1 MNTVKNRRTFVDDSL
16 LIDSFESLAQYLNN
30 LLSREI
36 NSSQELKT
44 WLKDKSELEAVIEED
59 MAWRYIRMS
68 IDTRN
73 KEFSKAYNF
82 FVSEIQPQLAPF
94 DDKLNKKLMECE
106 FRKDLEKDPAY
117 QIYFR
122 GVQGQLEL
130 YREENISIQSYLSQK
145 SQEFGAISGAQ
156 SIKHEDKTL
165 TMPQASILLKEQN
178 ETLRKT
184 IFKKIATRRVQDTD
198 ALNHLYSDLIEKR
211 TQVAQNAGFENYRDY
226 KFKEMGRFDYTKES
240 CFDFHNA
247 VEEHIVPL
255 VKKIQE
261 KNLVKLNKEKF
272 KPWDT
277 AVNPDGKAPLKPF
290 KSGKEML
297 DHTIAIFEQIDS
309 KFSGFL
315 KIMEEMKHFDLES
328 KPGKAPGGYNYPLYE
343 TGAPF
348 IFMNSVGSQND
359 FTTMIHEGG
368 HAVHSFLTH
377 ELELTSFKSFP
388 SEIAEL
394 ASMSME
400 LLSMDYWNEVYSD
413 SDDLIRAKR
422 EQIEGTLTLLPW
434 IAQIDAF
441 QHWVYENPKHTDQ
454 ERTAFWMN
462 LNTRFGTGL
471 VDWSGYEDVLESSW
485 QRQLHLFEVP
495 FYYIEYGIAQLGAI
509 GVWKNSKE
517 DFKEAVKKYSHA
529 LSLGYTDS
537 MPMVYKSAGI
547 SFDFSRS
554 HICELADFVESE
566 LQKLEANIAL

>member
-1 MNTVKNRRTFVDDSL
+1 MTYPKNARSFVDDHL
-16 LIDSFESLAQYLNN
+16 TIDSFESVEKYLNH
-30 LLSREI
+30 LLLREI
-36 NSSQELKT
+36 NSSAELKT
-44 WLKDKSELEAVIEED
+44 WLKDKSELEAVLEED
-59 MAWRYIRMS
+59 MAWRYIKMS

-73 KEFSKAYNF
+73 EHYSKAYNF
-82 FVSEIQPQLAPF
+82 FVSEIQPKLAPF
-94 DDKLNKKLMECE
+94 DDKLNKKLMNCAH
-106 FRKDLEKDPAY
+106 KGDLEKDNAY

-122 GVQGQLEL
+122 GVQTQLDL

-156 SIKHEDKTL
+156 NVEHKGETL
-165 TMPQASILLKEQN
+165 TMPQASILLKEQD
-178 ETLRKT
+178 EALRKN
-184 IFKKIATRRVQDTD
+184 IFEKIASRRIQDVD
-198 ALNHLYSDLIEKR
+198 ALSDLYTDLIAKR
-211 TQVAQNAGFENYRDY
+211 TELAKNAGFTNYRDY

-247 VEEHIVPL
+247 VEQHIVPL

-261 KNLVKLNKEKF
+261 KKLNKLGKSQF

-277 AVNPDGKAPLKPF
+277 SVNPDGKAPLKPF
-290 KSGKEML
+290 KSGQEML
-297 DHTIAIFEQIDS
+297 DKTVAIFKEIDS
-309 KFSGFL
+309 KFAGFL
-315 KIMEEMKHFDLES
+315 KTMEEMKHFDLES
-328 KPGKAPGGYNYPLYE
+328 KPGKSPGGYNYPLYE

-359 FTTMIHEGG
+359 FTTMVHEGG

-377 ELELTSFKSFP
+377 HLELTAFKSFP

-400 LLSMDYWNEVYSD
+400 LLTMDHWDKVYDD
-413 SDDLIRAKR
+413 SDDLYRAKK

-441 QHWVYENPKHTDQ
+441 QHWVYENHEHSAE
-454 ERTAFWMN
+454 ERTAYWME
-462 LNTRFGTGL
+462 LNHRFGTGL
-471 VDWSGYEDVLESSW
+471 VDWSGHEKVLESSW

-517 DFKEAVKKYSHA
+517 DFDQAVGKYERA
-529 LSLGYTDS
+529 LKLGYTES
-537 MPMVYKSAGI
+537 MPDVFKAAGI
-547 SFDFSRS
+547 SFDFSGS
-554 HICELADFVESE
+554 HICSLAEFVEKE
-566 LQKLEANIAL
+566 LQNLEA

>member
-1 MNTVKNRRTFVDDSL
+1 METTKNRRCFVDENL
-16 LIDSFESLAQYLNN
+16 AIDSFQSVEGYLNS
-30 LLSREI
+30 LLTRQIESKEDLR
-36 NSSQELKT
+36 Q

-68 IDTRN
+68 IDTTN
-73 KEFSKAYNF
+73 EEYSKAYNF
-82 FVSEIQPQLAPF
+82 FVSEIQPKLAPF
-94 DDKLNKKLMECE
+94 DDQLNKKLMACSH
-106 FRKDLEKDPAY
+106 RNNLEKETAY

-122 GVQGQLEL
+122 GVQTQLEL
-130 YREENISIQSYLSQK
+130 YREENISIQAYLSQK

-156 SIKHEDKTL
+156 NIDHDGKNL
-165 TMPQASILLKEQN
+165 TMPQASMLLKEQD
-178 ETLRKT
+178 EALRKS
-184 IFKKIATRRVQDTD
+184 IFEKIAERRLKDVS
-198 ALNHLYSDLIEKR
+198 ALNDLYTDLVSKR
-211 TQVAQNAGFENYRDY
+211 TELAKNAGFENYRDY

-240 CFDFHNA
+240 CIDFQNA
-247 VEEHIVPL
+247 VEKHIVPL
-255 VKKIQE
+255 VQKIQE
-261 KNLVKLNKEKF
+261 QKLAKLGKTKF

-277 AVNPDGKAPLKPF
+277 VVNPDGKAPLKPF
-290 KSGKEML
+290 NSGQEML
-297 DHTIAIFEQIDS
+297 DKTIAIFNEIDS

-315 KIMEEMKHFDLES
+315 KTMEEMKHFDLES

-359 FTTMIHEGG
+359 FTTMVHEGG

-400 LLSMDYWNEVYSD
+400 LLTMDYWDKVYAEK
-413 SDDLIRAKR
+413 DDLYRAKK

-441 QHWVYENPKHTDQ
+441 QHWVYENHEHTLE
-454 ERTAFWMN
+454 ERTGYWME
-462 LNTRFGTGL
+462 LNERFGTGL
-471 VDWSGYEDVLESSW
+471 VDWAGHEEVLKSSW

-517 DFKEAVKKYSHA
+517 DFQNAVAQYERA
-529 LSLGYTDS
+529 LKLGYTES
-537 MPMVYKSAGI
+537 MPDVFKAAGI
-547 SFDFSRS
+547 SFDFSGS
-554 HICELADFVESE
+554 HICRLAEFVEEE
-566 LQKLEANIAL
+566 LEKLEA

>member
-1 MNTVKNRRTFVDDSL
+1 MHNVHQRRSFVDENL
-16 LIDSFESLAQYLNN
+16 LIDSFESVEKYMNELLN
-30 LLSREI
+30 REI
-36 NSSQELKT
+36 SSPEELKK
-44 WLKDKSELEAVIEED
+44 WLKDKSELEAVLEED
-59 MAWRYIRMS
+59 MAWRYIKMS

-73 KEFSKAYNF
+73 EEYSKAYNF
-82 FVSEIQPQLAPF
+82 FVSEIQPKLAPF
-94 DDKLNKKLMECE
+94 DDQLNKKLMECPHRE
-106 FRKDLEKDPAY
+106 GLEKETAY
-117 QIYFR
+117 KIYFR
-122 GVQGQLEL
+122 GVQTQLEL
-130 YREENISIQSYLSQK
+130 YREENISIQAYLSQK

-156 SIKHEDKTL
+156 SIEHKGDQL
-165 TMPQASILLKEQN
+165 TMPQASMLLKEQD
-178 ETLRKT
+178 EALRKN
-184 IFKKIATRRVQDTD
+184 IFEKIATRRLKDVQ
-198 ALNHLYSDLIEKR
+198 ALDELYTELIQKR
-211 TQVAQNAGFENYRDY
+211 TELAKNAGFNNYRDY

-240 CFDFHNA
+240 CFEFHKA

-261 KNLVKLNKEKF
+261 QKLVKLGKSKF

-290 KSGKEML
+290 KSGQEML
-297 DHTIAIFEQIDS
+297 DKTIAIFNDIDS
-309 KFSGFL
+309 KFAGFL
-315 KIMEEMKHFDLES
+315 KTMEQMKHFDLES

-359 FTTMIHEGG
+359 FTTMVHEGG

-400 LLSMDYWNEVYSD
+400 LLTMDYWNKVYAD
-413 SDDLIRAKR
+413 QDDLYRAKK

-441 QHWVYENPKHTDQ
+441 QHWVYENHNHTTK
-454 ERTAFWMN
+454 ERTGYWME
-462 LNTRFGTGL
+462 LNERFGTGL
-471 VDWSGYEDVLESSW
+471 VDWNGHEKVLESSW

-509 GVWKNSKE
+509 GVWKNSKT
-517 DFKEAVKKYSHA
+517 DFKKAVNQYENA
-529 LSLGYTDS
+529 LKLGYTES
-537 MPMVYKSAGI
+537 MPDVFKAAGI
-547 SFDFSRS
+547 SFDFSGS
-554 HICELADFVESE
+554 HICKLAEFVEEE
-566 LQKLEANIAL
+566 LEKLEG